1 MVIAAAISN
10 TKHELITYREQLERE
25 CLQET
30 AKLREELK
38 AKDQSFKKMVKGFQK
53 Y

>member
-25 CLQET
+25 CL
-30 AKLREELK
+30 
-38 AKDQSFKKMVKGFQK
+38 
-53 Y
+53 